1 MLAPNSKPIDL
12 PIVYLS
18 TKDAAAYLGVSQGHI
33 RNLVSAGKLPYKKLG
48 ALNRYLKSDLD
59 ALLVEGPC
67 SPYFIIGKSPVYS
80 VKR

>member
-1 MLAPNSKPIDL
+1 MLVPNNQTINL
-12 PIVYLS
+12 PVLLLS
-18 TKDAAAYLGVSQGHI
+18 TKEAAVYLGVSQGHI

-48 ALNRYLKSDLD
+48 ARNRYLKSDLD

-67 SPYFIIGKSPVYS
+67 SPNATIGKSPIYS

>member
-1 MLAPNSKPIDL
+1 MQTDQNSDK
-12 PIVYLS
+12 YLS
-18 TKDAAAYLGVSQGHI
+18 TKEAAAHLGVSEGHI
-33 RNLVSAGKLPYKKLG
+33 RNLVSAGTLPYKKLG

-67 SPYFIIGKSPVYS
+67 SPHATVGKSPLYS